1 MQGKRILL
9 GISGGIAAYKIPI
22 LVRLLKKQGA
32 EVRCIL
38 SPHAQDFVSPLV
50 LATLSQEAVYSEF
63 WNKQTGVWTNHVEL
77 GLWADVMLIAPATA
91 NTVSKMASGACDN
104 LLLAT
109 YLSLKCP
116 CIIAPAM
123 DLDMYQHPSFKRNLA
138 TLAQDRVQ
146 VIAATFGALA
156 SGLEGQGRM
165 EEPEQIAAYL
175 QTFFQQQAQ
184 VMQGSGQKWLITAG
198 PTREPLD
205 PVRYL
210 SNHSTGKMGFALA
223 AAALQAGHE
232 VLLITG
238 PTQQELTHPHLKLIH
253 IETAEELLKQ
263 VQANWSWATVGI
275 FSAAVADYRV
285 AEVAS
290 EKIKKSAAQME
301 LTLVK
306 NPDVLAWAAAH
317 KNEQIVVGFALETNN
332 SEENALMKLRSKKL
346 DYIVLNEQQNGVSG
360 FGSDTNKMI
369 IFDRA
374 ERRLELPLQRKS
386 EAAAALVQ
394 ILAAPHE

>member
-9 GISGGIAAYKIPI
+9 GITGGIAAYKIPI

-32 EVRCIL
+32 EVRCVL

-146 VIAATFGALA
+146 VIPATFGALA

-175 QTFFQQQAQ
+175 QTFFQQQVQ

-238 PTQQELTHPHLKLIH
+238 PTQQELTHPNLKLIQ

-263 VQANWSWATVGI
+263 VQANWSWATAGI

-317 KNEQIVVGFALETNN
+317 KNEQMVVGFALETNN

>member
-238 PTQQELTHPHLKLIH
+238 PTQQELAHPNLKLIQ
-253 IETAEELLKQ
+253 IETAEELLEQ

>member
-1 MQGKRILL
+1 
-9 GISGGIAAYKIPI
+9 
-22 LVRLLKKQGA
+22 
-32 EVRCIL
+32 
-38 SPHAQDFVSPLV
+38 

-146 VIAATFGALA
+146 VIPATFGALA

-175 QTFFQQQAQ
+175 QTFFQQQVQ

-238 PTQQELTHPHLKLIH
+238 PTQQELTHPNLKRIH

-263 VQANWSWATVGI
+263 VQANWSWATAGI

-285 AEVAS
+285 ADVAS